1 MPTNLEPRPP
11 MRLPAARPVEAIA
24 HDCSNL
30 MTVIGAHAEILL
42 ARLDRTDPL
51 YENAEAIQQAVD
63 RAGALLRRI
72 ATVGQPEGAVE
83 TAPAPAPPPLSVP
96 PRGAETI
103 LLVEN
108 ETPVRALMRDI
119 LRMQG
124 YTVLDARSG
133 EEALDMTARY
143 HETIDLILTDIVM
156 PGVAGRALVERVET
170 ARPGVKSLYVSGY
183 GEDAMRAQ
191 GLAPET
197 AHFLAKPFSVDALAR
212 KVREVLDTSG

>member
-11 MRLPAARPVEAIA
+11 MRLPDPRPVEALA

-63 RAGALLRRI
+63 RAGVLLRRI
-72 ATVGQPEGAVE
+72 ATVGGPQGAVE
-83 TAPAPAPPPLSVP
+83 TVPAPAPLPTP

-133 EEALDMTARY
+133 EEALDMAARY
-143 HETIDLILTDIVM
+143 QDTIDLILTDIVM
-156 PGVAGRALVERVET
+156 PGVAGRALIERIET

-197 AHFLAKPFSVDALAR
+197 ANFLAKPFSVDALAR
-212 KVREVLDTSG
+212 KVREVLDASG